1 MTTPRPGRRRR
12 LVRGL
17 LLSLQILGA
26 HPLRT
31 ALSVSGL
38 LVGVAAVI
46 VMVAVSEGAERRVLR
61 RMQAM
66 GTNLLV
72 VSAAPAPRVA
82 GRPRQVAI
90 HTTLRTADAG
100 VIVEESTLALAA
112 APAVSRSVVVRSEGV
127 NTTTTL
133 VGTTIAGLRIRNI
146 EAESGRLFDD
156 QEAGERA
163 RVALLGRTV
172 VRALFGGTDP
182 VGRLIRIGNVPFE
195 VIGVTRPLGTD
206 PDGADMDA
214 RVVIPLETA
223 MRRVL
228 NVPYIH
234 SIFVQGRSIAEL
246 GELERQV
253 RETLRRV
260 LDVRSGMPEPFI
272 IQNQA
277 VRVRTERGTARAMNR
292 LAAGV
297 TALALLLG
305 GIGIVG
311 VLLMSVRERTREI
324 GLRRA
329 LGATRRDIR
338 LQFVLE
344 SAMLAAAG
352 GGAGMIGGLAV
363 AGAAAAFGPW
373 ELVMPWRAAFVG
385 LACSMLLGLVVGVIP
400 AARAARLEPIAA
412 LRAS

>member
-1 MTTPRPGRRRR
+1 MTPRPGRRRR
-12 LVRGL
+12 FARGL
-17 LLSLQILGA
+17 VLSLQILAA

-46 VMVAVSEGAERRVLR
+46 VMVAVSEGAERRVLQR
-61 RMQAM
+61 LQAM

-72 VSAAPAPRVA
+72 VNAAPALRVA

-90 HTTLRTADAG
+90 HTTLRTADASA
-100 VIVEESTLALAA
+100 IVEESPLALAA
-112 APAVSRSVVVRSEGV
+112 APAVSRSVVVHAEGR
-127 NTTTTL
+127 NTTTML
-133 VGTTIAGLRIRNI
+133 LGTTREGLRIRNI
-146 EAESGRLFDD
+146 GAESGRLFDD
-156 QEAGERA
+156 QDAGEQA
-163 RVALLGRTV
+163 RVALLGPTV
-172 VRALFGGTDP
+172 VRALFGGVDP
-182 VGRLIRIGNVPFE
+182 VGGLIRIGNVPFE

-206 PDGADMDA
+206 PGGADMDA

-223 MRRVL
+223 VRRVL

-234 SIFVQGRSIAEL
+234 SIFVEGRSSADL

-253 RETLRRV
+253 RETLRRR
-260 LDVRSGMPEPFI
+260 LDVRSGMPEPFL
-272 IQNQA
+272 IQSQA
-277 VRVRTERGTARAMNR
+277 VLLRTERGTARAMDR

-297 TALALLLG
+297 AALAFLLG
-305 GIGIVG
+305 SIGIVAVMLISIRG
-311 VLLMSVRERTREI
+311 RTREI

-338 LQFVLE
+338 LQFILE
-344 SAMLAAAG
+344 SVMLASAGGAAG
-352 GGAGMIGGLAV
+352 AIAGLLAAGLAAV
-363 AGAAAAFGPW
+363 FGPW
-373 ELVMPWRAAFVG
+373 ELVIAWRIAALGFLG
-385 LACSMLLGLVVGVIP
+385 SMALGLLVGVIP